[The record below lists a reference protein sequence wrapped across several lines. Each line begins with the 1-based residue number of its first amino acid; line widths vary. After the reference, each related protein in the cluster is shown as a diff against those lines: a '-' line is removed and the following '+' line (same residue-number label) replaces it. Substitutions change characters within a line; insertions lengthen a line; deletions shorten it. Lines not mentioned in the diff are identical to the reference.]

1 MFDIGF
7 SELLLVF
14 IIGLLVLGP
23 ERLPKAART
32 LGYWMGRARSTFNNL
47 RNELEREALNQDMRQ
62 QLEKE
67 MRDMGLD
74 KDSLRET
81 LESKDAGKTGTTAD
95 EPPPV
100 EQQPDTSLSRAQSS
114 GPESIPSG
122 QTEPEQTNPETA
134 APEKTRPEKHHDA

>member
-62 QLEKE
+62 QLDKE
-67 MRDMGLD
+67 MREMGLD
-74 KDSLRET
+74 KDSLHET
-81 LESKDAGKTGTTAD
+81 LESKGTSKPTPTAD
-95 EPPPV
+95 GPSPQAPA
-100 EQQPDTSLSRAQSS
+100 TRLSEAEHD
-114 GPESIPSG
+114 GPENV
-122 QTEPEQTNPETA
+122 QPEQAGPEH
-134 APEKTRPEKHHDA
+134 TRPEKHHDA

>member
-7 SELLLVF
+7 SELLLVLV
-14 IIGLLVLGP
+14 IGLLVLGP

-67 MRDMGLD
+67 MREMGLD
-74 KDSLRET
+74 KDGLSKPENSGT
-81 LESKDAGKTGTTAD
+81 ESVPSEKPELEK
-95 EPPPV
+95 P
-100 EQQPDTSLSRAQSS
+100 
-114 GPESIPSG
+114 
-122 QTEPEQTNPETA
+122 EPEN
-134 APEKTRPEKHHDA
+134 RPEKHHDA

>member
-47 RNELEREALNQDMRQ
+47 RNELEREALNQDIRQ

-67 MRDMGLD
+67 MQEMGLD
-74 KDSLRET
+74 KDSLHET
-81 LESKDAGKTGTTAD
+81 LEQRDKPKTTAAAD
-95 EPPPV
+95 QPPPDK
-100 EQQPDTSLSRAQSS
+100 QPDTSLSEPENS
-114 GPESIPSG
+114 GPESALPE
-122 QTEPEQTNPETA
+122 QAEPEN
-134 APEKTRPEKHHDA
+134 RPEKHHDA